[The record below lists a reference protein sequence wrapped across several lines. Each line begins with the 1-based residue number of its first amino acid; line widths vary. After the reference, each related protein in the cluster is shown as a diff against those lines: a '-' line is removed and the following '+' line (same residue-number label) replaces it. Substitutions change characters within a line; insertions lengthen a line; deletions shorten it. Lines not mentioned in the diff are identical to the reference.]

1 MTIVG
6 LLLCLLLGL
15 VVDGLDLV
23 LCRGRL
29 VAAHLLVVAL
39 VD

>member
-23 LCRGRL
+23 LRRCRL